1 MAKYLDAIELSN
13 NLKNRLEEIVLSSIN
28 VRDEELQNELSE
40 IIKSNDGLI
49 SEILVEGVFSAKKHD
64 DILRN
69 IPFLNKKFLDL
80 LDLNKVFNPNR
91 IANAKNEFGDD
102 EVAVAMAVAA
112 GTPLAKLTQGQT

>member
-49 SEILVEGVFSAKKHD
+49 S
-64 DILRN
+64 
-69 IPFLNKKFLDL
+69 
-80 LDLNKVFNPNR
+80 
-91 IANAKNEFGDD
+91 
-102 EVAVAMAVAA
+102 
-112 GTPLAKLTQGQT
+112 

>member
-40 IIKSNDGLI
+40 IIKSNNGLI
-49 SEILVEGVFSAKKHD
+49 SEILVEGAFSAKKHD

-69 IPFLNKKFLDL
+69 IPFLNKKFFAL
-80 LDLNKVFNPNR
+80 FY
-91 IANAKNEFGDD
+91 
-102 EVAVAMAVAA
+102 
-112 GTPLAKLTQGQT
+112 